1 MRSGLQQRRQQLL
14 VEDEIALDQ
23 QERFVDQLSRQPQRV
38 DVVGGRE
45 QRADD
50 VLDGDAA
57 EALAEVVAYRLGLV
71 ARDDDQA
78 LEAVTVEGADQAL
91 EDRHPAHGDEALRQR
106 VGQRRQPATEAGG
119 EQQCGP
125 YLRAVGH
132 GVVALHTRSS
142 VLKSPAVRSL
152 DGTPSRWRRRSGR
165 RQEDECECGHRPD
178 RRRQERHSSPLRC
191 DSRGLMP
198 AAQGVGLVHTTRRD
212 PLETR
217 RQEGSGCSAVDPSL
231 SGLWARH

>member
-1 MRSGLQQRRQQLL
+1 MRPGCSSGASRGSSKTT
-14 VEDEIALDQ
+14 IALDQ
-23 QERFVDQLSRQPQRV
+23 QERFVDQLARQPQRV
-38 DVVGGRE
+38 DVVRGRE

-57 EALAEVVAYRLGLV
+57 EALAEVVAYRLGPV

-78 LEAVTVEGADQAL
+78 LERRDCRGSAPGARGSAPRSPRRGTSAARRSTGPSRL
-91 EDRHPAHGDEALRQR
+91 PRPAA
-106 VGQRRQPATEAGG
+106 
-119 EQQCGP
+119 
-125 YLRAVGH
+125 
-132 GVVALHTRSS
+132 SS
-142 VLKSPAVRSL
+142 SAVRTCARSVTGSWRCIRAPRFSRARQSDRL
-152 DGTPSRWRRRSGR
+152 DETPSRWRRRSGR

-178 RRRQERHSSPLRC
+178 RRRQEEHSSPLRC

-217 RQEGSGCSAVDPSL
+217 RQEGSGCSAVDLSL
-231 SGLWARH
+231 SGL